1 MNDLALLRTALE
13 SARDTLPLPE
23 RFPEAPDADTA
34 RRLLE
39 RLRRDLLPR
48 LGGADAPLLL
58 VAIAGPNNVGKST
71 LFNALVGTTLSPA
84 RPEGGLTKQCLAA
97 THPDAWTGSLKDFLT
112 SRYDIVPVASGEAAP
127 VDQPGPSG
135 RLYLVLAEAVPR
147 GLVVMDTP
155 DFDSVYRDNR
165 ERAEALLV
173 TVDVLAFVVSRQ
185 TYQNAALVDF
195 LRAAVGHGRPYL
207 LVYNEATREEVA
219 RGHLDKLASDV
230 GHPPLARYLAPH
242 QPEVEAGETP
252 LATHPL
258 DGAPRL
264 ATLLGEAEHARAL
277 KAQAL
282 AASLR
287 DARAEMEQLAR
298 AATAAGREPERLRQR
313 VRHELLTVGEHA
325 ALKAVPA
332 DVLLEAFR
340 DELDARSA
348 FHRYVR
354 LPFRGLATALT
365 FVSRQVRRSF
375 TGPEPTTPP
384 VLQVTDDTLR
394 DGVRRSVEVFAPE
407 VAAWHG
413 DARTRELLAEAFGP
427 ANLARL
433 DEPLGFEA
441 LHAHAADRA
450 SLYDFCRG
458 LVATELQ
465 GGMRE
470 EVLQGLTTL
479 VYSVPSGAAAVVTVA
494 SGGFGHDAVIW
505 AGTLL
510 STPLL
515 ERFVDMLGADV
526 RERVTRRWAES
537 HGTTLAQALER
548 RFFADLLG
556 HLDAQVAQ
564 WERTASALSGT
575 TQWISP

>member
-1 MNDLALLRTALE
+1 
-13 SARDTLPLPE
+13 
-23 RFPEAPDADTA
+23 
-34 RRLLE
+34 
-39 RLRRDLLPR
+39 
-48 LGGADAPLLL
+48 
-58 VAIAGPNNVGKST
+58 
-71 LFNALVGTTLSPA
+71 
-84 RPEGGLTKQCLAA
+84 
-97 THPDAWTGSLKDFLT
+97 
-112 SRYDIVPVASGEAAP
+112 
-127 VDQPGPSG
+127 
-135 RLYLVLAEAVPR
+135 
-147 GLVVMDTP
+147 
-155 DFDSVYRDNR
+155 
-165 ERAEALLV
+165 
-173 TVDVLAFVVSRQ
+173 VDVLAFVVSRQ

-219 RGHLDKLASDV
+219 RGHLEKLASDV

-242 QPEVEAGETP
+242 QPEVEAGEKP

-258 DGAPRL
+258 DGAPQL
-264 ATLLGEAEHARAL
+264 AALLGEAEHARAL

-298 AATAAGREPERLRQR
+298 AATTAAHEPERLRQR
-313 VRHELLTVGEHA
+313 VRHELFTVGEHA

-332 DVLLEAFR
+332 DVLIEAFR

-375 TGPEPTTPP
+375 TGPEPTAAP

-413 DARTRELLAEAFGP
+413 DARTRELLADAFGP
-427 ANLARL
+427 TNLARL

-470 EVLQGLTTL
+470 EVLQALTTL
-479 VYSVPSGAAAVVTVA
+479 VYSVPSAGAAVVTVA
-494 SGGFGHDAVIW
+494 SGGLGHDAVIW

-526 RERVTRRWAES
+526 RERVTRRWAEA

-556 HLDAQVAQ
+556 HLDAQVTQ
-564 WERTASALSGT
+564 WKRTASALSET
-575 TQWISP
+575 TRGISL